1 MYADHPEISADQTRL
16 NRVFHSLADPSRR
29 KIIALLR
36 EADELKVGDIAQAF
50 SMSLNGV
57 SKHLKALEAAGLI
70 SRRIEGRQHWIRVDW
85 EALQPAHTW
94 LDFHRHYWSTRL
106 DRLATYVETKQQSKQ
121 KTKNERKKS

>member
-1 MYADHPEISADQTRL
+1 M

-36 EADELKVGDIAQAF
+36 ETEELKVGDIAQAF

-57 SKHLKALEAAGLI
+57 SKHLKALEASGLVT
-70 SRRIEGRQHWIRVDW
+70 RRVQGREHWIRVEW
-85 EALQPAHTW
+85 EALKPAHSW

-106 DRLATYVETKQQSKQ
+106 DRLATYVETKRTRQ
-121 KTKNERKKS
+121 KTSKERKKT

>member
-1 MYADHPEISADQTRL
+1 MYTEHPELSLDQARL
-16 NRVFHSLADPSRR
+16 NRVFQSLADPSRR

-36 EADELKVGDIAQAF
+36 ETEELRVGDLAQAF

-70 SRRIEGRQHWIRVDW
+70 RRRIEGRQHWIRVDW
-85 EALQPAHTW
+85 DALRPAHTW
-94 LDFHRHYWSTRL
+94 LDFHRHFWSTRL
-106 DRLATYVETKQQSKQ
+106 DRLASNIEKKQKTKQ